1 MGIAIQNKNRLPKKS
16 RWPKLFS
23 RCHEADGRS
32 KMRRKRSDQ
41 RADQGAEATTTTT
54 TGAEARAPETPAI
67 IATPAQRPWRGN
79 DERQWRLKRGVA
91 PSLVRNQDR
100 NRVLVQRS
108 DHAPAR
114 CDQDLGQRRDRALR
128 AAKRD
133 PADALR
139 GALALAAA
147 REDRNRSALALVL
160 RSVRAPRAAKSD
172 LALVLRGAL
181 APAPRSA
188 LAPDPRSALAP
199 DAARNR
205 AAEANRREG
214 LRRDQR
220 DQRARES
227 AK

>member
-1 MGIAIQNKNRLPKKS
+1 MGIQNRNRLPKKS
-16 RWPKLFS
+16 RWPKSFS
-23 RCHEADGRS
+23 TCHEADGRS

-41 RADQGAEATTTTT
+41 RADREAEATTITT

-91 PSLVRNQDR
+91 PSLVQNQDR

-114 CDQDLGQRRDRALR
+114 CDQDLGPRRDRAQR
-128 AAKRD
+128 AAIRD
-133 PADALR
+133 PAQALR
-139 GALALAAA
+139 SALALAAA
-147 REDRNRSALALVL
+147 REDRNRSALALV
-160 RSVRAPRAAKSD
+160 
-172 LALVLRGAL
+172 
-181 APAPRSA
+181 PRSA
-188 LAPDPRSALAP
+188 LAL

-220 DQRARES
+220 DQR
-227 AK
+227 

>member
-1 MGIAIQNKNRLPKKS
+1 MGTAIQNRNRLPKKS
-16 RWPKLFS
+16 RWPKSFS
-23 RCHEADGRS
+23 TCHEADGRS

-41 RADQGAEATTTTT
+41 RADRE
-54 TGAEARAPETPAI
+54 AEARAPETPAI
-67 IATPAQRPWRGN
+67 IATPARRPWREN

-91 PSLVRNQDR
+91 PSLVQNQDR

-114 CDQDLGQRRDRALR
+114 CDQDLGPRR
-128 AAKRD
+128 
-133 PADALR
+133 
-139 GALALAAA
+139 
-147 REDRNRSALALVL
+147 
-160 RSVRAPRAAKSD
+160 VRAPRAAKSD

>member
-1 MGIAIQNKNRLPKKS
+1 MGTAIQNRNRLPKKS
-16 RWPKLFS
+16 RWPKSFS
-23 RCHEADGRS
+23 TCHEADGRS

-41 RADQGAEATTTTT
+41 RADRE
-54 TGAEARAPETPAI
+54 AEARAPETPAI
-67 IATPAQRPWRGN
+67 IATPARRPWREN

-91 PSLVRNQDR
+91 PSLVQNQDR

-114 CDQDLGQRRDRALR
+114 GDQDLGPRRDRALR

-133 PADALR
+133 PAHALR
-139 GALALAAA
+139 SALALAAA
-147 REDRNRSALALVL
+147 REDRNRGALALVL
-160 RSVRAPRAAKSD
+160 RSVRAPRAA
-172 LALVLRGAL
+172 
-181 APAPRSA
+181 RSA
-188 LAPDPRSALAP
+188 LALDPRSALAL
-199 DAARNR
+199 DAAQNR

-227 AK
+227 AE

>member
-1 MGIAIQNKNRLPKKS
+1 MGQNRNRLPKKS
-16 RWPKLFS
+16 RWPKSFS
-23 RCHEADGRS
+23 TCHEADGRS

-41 RADQGAEATTTTT
+41 RADREAEATTITT
-54 TGAEARAPETPAI
+54 TGAEARAPEMPAI

-114 CDQDLGQRRDRALR
+114 CDHAH
-128 AAKRD
+128 
-133 PADALR
+133 ALR
-139 GALALAAA
+139 GALTLAAA

-188 LAPDPRSALAP
+188 LAL

-220 DQRARES
+220 DQRAR
-227 AK
+227 

>member
-1 MGIAIQNKNRLPKKS
+1 MGIAIQNRNRLPKKS

-32 KMRRKRSDQ
+32 KMRRRRSDQ

-91 PSLVRNQDR
+91 PSLVQNQDR

-108 DHAPAR
+108 DPAPAR
-114 CDQDLGQRRDRALR
+114 GDQDLGPRRDRALR

-133 PADALR
+133 PAHALR
-139 GALALAAA
+139 SALALAAA
-147 REDRNRSALALVL
+147 REDRNRGALALVL
-160 RSVRAPRAAKSD
+160 RSVRARRAAKSD
-172 LALVLRGAL
+172 LALVLRSDL
-181 APAPRSA
+181 APA
-188 LAPDPRSALAP
+188 PRSALAP

-205 AAEANRREG
+205 AAEANQREG

>member
-1 MGIAIQNKNRLPKKS
+1 MGTAIQNRNRLPKKS
-16 RWPKLFS
+16 RWPKSFS
-23 RCHEADGRS
+23 TCHEADGRS

-41 RADQGAEATTTTT
+41 RADREAEATTITT
-54 TGAEARAPETPAI
+54 TGVEARAPETPAI

-114 CDQDLGQRRDRALR
+114 GDQDLGQRRDRALR

-133 PADALR
+133 PAHALR
-139 GALALAAA
+139 SALALAAA
-147 REDRNRSALALVL
+147 REDRNRGALALVL
-160 RSVRAPRAAKSD
+160 RSVRARRAAKSD
-172 LALVLRGAL
+172 LALVLRSDL
-181 APAPRSA
+181 APA
-188 LAPDPRSALAP
+188 PRSALAP

>member
-1 MGIAIQNKNRLPKKS
+1 MGIAIQNRNRLPKKS
-16 RWPKLFS
+16 RWPKSFS
-23 RCHEADGRS
+23 TCHEADGRS
-32 KMRRKRSDQ
+32 KMRRKRSDR
-41 RADQGAEATTTTT
+41 RADRE
-54 TGAEARAPETPAI
+54 AEARAPETPAI

-91 PSLVRNQDR
+91 PSLVQNQDR

-114 CDQDLGQRRDRALR
+114 GDQDLGPRRDRALR

-133 PADALR
+133 PAHALR
-139 GALALAAA
+139 SALTLVAA
-147 REDRNRSALALVL
+147 REDRDQSALALVL
-160 RSVRAPRAAKSD
+160 RSVRARRATKSD
-172 LALVLRGAL
+172 LALVLRSAL
-181 APAPRSA
+181 APA
-188 LAPDPRSALAP
+188 PRSALAP

-205 AAEANRREG
+205 AAEANRREE

>member
-1 MGIAIQNKNRLPKKS
+1 MGIAIQNRNRLPKKS
-16 RWPKLFS
+16 RWPKSFS
-23 RCHEADGRS
+23 TCHEADGRS

-41 RADQGAEATTTTT
+41 RADRE
-54 TGAEARAPETPAI
+54 AEARAPEMPAI

-79 DERQWRLKRGVA
+79 DERQRRLKRGVA

-114 CDQDLGQRRDRALR
+114 CDQDLG
-128 AAKRD
+128 
-133 PADALR
+133 P
-139 GALALAAA
+139 
-147 REDRNRSALALVL
+147 RSD
-160 RSVRAPRAAKSD
+160 RAPRAAKRD

-188 LAPDPRSALAP
+188 LAPAPRSALAL

>member
-1 MGIAIQNKNRLPKKS
+1 
-16 RWPKLFS
+16 
-23 RCHEADGRS
+23 
-32 KMRRKRSDQ
+32 MRRKRSDQ
-41 RADQGAEATTTTT
+41 RADRE
-54 TGAEARAPETPAI
+54 AEARAPETPAI
-67 IATPAQRPWRGN
+67 IATPARRPWREN

-91 PSLVRNQDR
+91 PSLVQNQDR

-114 CDQDLGQRRDRALR
+114 CDQDLGPRRDRALR
-128 AAKRD
+128 AAIRD
-133 PADALR
+133 PAHAL
-139 GALALAAA
+139 
-147 REDRNRSALALVL
+147 RSALALVL

-181 APAPRSA
+181 AP
-188 LAPDPRSALAP
+188 DPRSALAL

>member
-1 MGIAIQNKNRLPKKS
+1 MGTAIQNRNRLPKKS
-16 RWPKLFS
+16 RWPKSFS
-23 RCHEADGRS
+23 TCHEADGRS

-41 RADQGAEATTTTT
+41 RADRE
-54 TGAEARAPETPAI
+54 AEARAPETPAI
-67 IATPAQRPWRGN
+67 IATPARRPWREN

-91 PSLVRNQDR
+91 PSLVQNQDR

-114 CDQDLGQRRDRALR
+114 CDQDLGPRRDRALR

-133 PADALR
+133 PAHALR
-139 GALALAAA
+139 SALALAAA
-147 REDRNRSALALVL
+147 REDRNRSALALIL
-160 RSVRAPRAAKSD
+160 RSVRAPRAARS
-172 LALVLRGAL
+172 AL

-188 LAPDPRSALAP
+188 LAPAPRSALAP

>member
-1 MGIAIQNKNRLPKKS
+1 MGENRNRLPKKS
-16 RWPKLFS
+16 RWPKSFS
-23 RCHEADGRS
+23 TCHEADGRS

-41 RADQGAEATTTTT
+41 RADRE
-54 TGAEARAPETPAI
+54 AEARAPETPAI
-67 IATPAQRPWRGN
+67 IATPAQRPWQGN

-100 NRVLVQRS
+100 NRVLVQRI

-114 CDQDLGQRRDRALR
+114 GDQDLGQRRDRALR

-133 PADALR
+133 PAHALR
-139 GALALAAA
+139 SALYLAAA
-147 REDRNRSALALVL
+147 REDRDQSALALVL
-160 RSVRAPRAAKSD
+160 RSVI
-172 LALVLRGAL
+172 

-188 LAPDPRSALAP
+188 LPP

-214 LRRDQR
+214 LRGDR
-220 DQRARES
+220 RARES

>member
-1 MGIAIQNKNRLPKKS
+1 MGTAIQNRNRLPKKS
-16 RWPKLFS
+16 RWPKSFS
-23 RCHEADGRS
+23 TCHEADGRS

-41 RADQGAEATTTTT
+41 RADRE
-54 TGAEARAPETPAI
+54 AEARAPETPAI
-67 IATPAQRPWRGN
+67 IATTAQRPWRGN
-79 DERQWRLKRGVA
+79 DERQWRLKRRVA
-91 PSLVRNQDR
+91 PSLVQNQGR

-114 CDQDLGQRRDRALR
+114 GDQDLGQRRDRALR

-133 PADALR
+133 PALALR
-139 GALALAAA
+139 
-147 REDRNRSALALVL
+147 S
-160 RSVRAPRAAKSD
+160 
-172 LALVLRGAL
+172 AL

-188 LAPDPRSALAP
+188 LAPDAAL
-199 DAARNR
+199 NR

>member
-1 MGIAIQNKNRLPKKS
+1 MGIAIQNRNRLPKKS
-16 RWPKLFS
+16 RWPKSFS
-23 RCHEADGRS
+23 TCHEADGRS

-41 RADQGAEATTTTT
+41 RADRE
-54 TGAEARAPETPAI
+54 AEARAPEMPAI

-91 PSLVRNQDR
+91 PSLVQNQDR

-114 CDQDLGQRRDRALR
+114 RDQDLGPRRDRAL
-128 AAKRD
+128 
-133 PADALR
+133 
-139 GALALAAA
+139 
-147 REDRNRSALALVL
+147 
-160 RSVRAPRAAKSD
+160 RAAKSD
-172 LALVLRGAL
+172 LALVLR
-181 APAPRSA
+181 SA
-188 LAPDPRSALAP
+188 LAPTPRSALAP

-205 AAEANRREG
+205 AAEANRREE

>member
-1 MGIAIQNKNRLPKKS
+1 MGIAIQNRNRLPKKS

-32 KMRRKRSDQ
+32 KMRKKRSDQ
-41 RADQGAEATTTTT
+41 RADREAEATTTTT

-79 DERQWRLKRGVA
+79 DERQWRLKQGVA
-91 PSLVRNQDR
+91 PSLVQNQDR

-114 CDQDLGQRRDRALR
+114 GDQDLGQRRDRALR
-128 AAKRD
+128 AANRD
-133 PADALR
+133 PALRSALT
-139 GALALAAA
+139 LAAA
-147 REDRNRSALALVL
+147 REDRDQGALALVL
-160 RSVRAPRAAKSD
+160 RSVRAPRATKSD
-172 LALVLRGAL
+172 LALVLRSAL
-181 APAPRSA
+181 APA
-188 LAPDPRSALAP
+188 PRSALAP

>member
-1 MGIAIQNKNRLPKKS
+1 MGQQYRIGTDCPRKVGGQNHFQHGTAIQNRNRLPKKS
-16 RWPKLFS
+16 RWPKSFS
-23 RCHEADGRS
+23 TCHEADGRS

-41 RADQGAEATTTTT
+41 RADREAEATTITT
-54 TGAEARAPETPAI
+54 TGAEARALETPAT

-91 PSLVRNQDR
+91 PSLVQNQDR

-114 CDQDLGQRRDRALR
+114 GDQDLGQRRDRALR
-128 AAKRD
+128 ATKRD
-133 PADALR
+133 P
-139 GALALAAA
+139 
-147 REDRNRSALALVL
+147 ALVL
-160 RSVRAPRAAKSD
+160 RS
-172 LALVLRGAL
+172 AL

-188 LAPDPRSALAP
+188 LAPD
-199 DAARNR
+199 AARSR

-227 AK
+227 ANW

>member
-1 MGIAIQNKNRLPKKS
+1 MGTAIQNRNRLPKKS
-16 RWPKLFS
+16 RWPKSFS
-23 RCHEADGRS
+23 TCHEADGRS

-41 RADQGAEATTTTT
+41 RADRE
-54 TGAEARAPETPAI
+54 AEARAPEMPAI

-91 PSLVRNQDR
+91 PSLVQNQDR

-114 CDQDLGQRRDRALR
+114 CDQDLG
-128 AAKRD
+128 
-133 PADALR
+133 P
-139 GALALAAA
+139 
-147 REDRNRSALALVL
+147 REDRNRSALALIL

-172 LALVLRGAL
+172 LALVLRSAL
-181 APAPRSA
+181 APA
-188 LAPDPRSALAP
+188 PRSALAP

>member
-1 MGIAIQNKNRLPKKS
+1 MGTAIQNRNRLPKKS
-16 RWPKLFS
+16 RWPKSFS
-23 RCHEADGRS
+23 TCHEADGRS
-32 KMRRKRSDQ
+32 KMRKKRSDQ
-41 RADQGAEATTTTT
+41 RADREAEATTTTT

-91 PSLVRNQDR
+91 PSLVQNQDR

-114 CDQDLGQRRDRALR
+114 CYQDLGPREDRALR
-128 AAKRD
+128 AAIRD
-133 PADALR
+133 PAHA
-139 GALALAAA
+139 
-147 REDRNRSALALVL
+147 L

-172 LALVLRGAL
+172 LALVQRGAL

-188 LAPDPRSALAP
+188 LAPDPRSALAL

>member
-1 MGIAIQNKNRLPKKS
+1 MGAIQNRNRLPKKS
-16 RWPKLFS
+16 RWPKSFS
-23 RCHEADGRS
+23 TCHEADGRS

-41 RADQGAEATTTTT
+41 RADREAEATTITT

-67 IATPAQRPWRGN
+67 IATPAQKPWRGN
-79 DERQWRLKRGVA
+79 DERQWRLKRRVA
-91 PSLVRNQDR
+91 PSLVQNQGR

-108 DHAPAR
+108 DHTPAR
-114 CDQDLGQRRDRALR
+114 GDQDLGQRRDRALR

-133 PADALR
+133 PAHALR
-139 GALALAAA
+139 SALTLAAA
-147 REDRNRSALALVL
+147 REDRDQSALALVL

-172 LALVLRGAL
+172 LA
-181 APAPRSA
+181 PAPK
-188 LAPDPRSALAP
+188 SALAP

-220 DQRARES
+220 DQRARE
-227 AK
+227 